1 MTPHKWFEWSSGT
14 SELSLRG
21 GNMETHTGQFFRKW
35 LEAEGLFPVNYHPAE
50 GEVRIYANSKQRTIA
65 TAQFFAA
72 GLLPT
77 ANIPVEFHGEFDKMN
92 PEFTP
97 ATTFLSP
104 EYEEAVKNQ
113 IDEIYGERLRG
124 LKDRYDLI
132 KDIIDFEESEAYK
145 SGTVTEF
152 SLDDMEITYAVGEEP
167 KMTGTLKAACSV
179 SDALILQY
187 YEEPDAQK
195 AAFGKTLT
203 QEQWKQV
210 SEVKDLYNDVMFAVP
225 LVSCNV
231 AHPQLQLIRSEL
243 TQEGRKFSFLCGH
256 DSNIASIL
264 TALQREDYVLPATVE
279 NTTPIGGKIVLSRWT
294 NEAGRQLVSVD
305 LVYASAQQLRDLTLL
320 DLKTH
325 PVVVPLT
332 LKGLEKNAD
341 GLYKY
346 EDVLQRFD
354 EAISEY
360 DKIVE
365 EYAEQEMDQAA

>member
-1 MTPHKWFEWSSGT
+1 M
-14 SELSLRG
+14 
-21 GNMETHTGQFFRKW
+21 
-35 LEAEGLFPVNYHPAE
+35 
-50 GEVRIYANSKQRTIA
+50 I
-65 TAQFFAA
+65 
-72 GLLPT
+72 
-77 ANIPVEFHGEFDKMN
+77 
-92 PEFTP
+92 P
-97 ATTFLSP
+97 ATTFLSA
-104 EYEEAVKNQ
+104 EYEEAVKDQ
-113 IDEIYGERLRG
+113 IDEFYGERLQG

-132 KDIIDFEESEAYK
+132 KGIIDFEESEACK
-145 SGTVTEF
+145 SGEMTEF

-187 YEEPDAQK
+187 YEEPDRQK

-264 TALQREDYVLPATVE
+264 TALQCEDYVLPGTVE
-279 NTTPIGGKIVLSRWT
+279 NTTPIGGKIVLSKWT
-294 NEAGRQLVSVD
+294 NEAGEQLVSVD
-305 LVYASAQQLRDLTLL
+305 LVYASAEQLRDLTLL

-325 PVVVPLT
+325 PAVVPLT

-354 EAISEY
+354 EAVSEY
-360 DKIVE
+360 DRIVE
-365 EYAEQEMDQAA
+365 EYGEQEMDQAA